1 MSNNT
6 HKMIEE
12 FNFLSST
19 YTNVLLSTIC
29 SSDSMNVT
37 TTNGA
42 IDDILDLRVWELKA
56 STKLLTVMVHLS
68 TNRK

>member
-1 MSNNT
+1 
-6 HKMIEE
+6 MIEE

>member
-12 FNFLSST
+12 FNFLFST
-19 YTNVLLSTIC
+19 YTNVPLFTIC
-29 SSDSMNVT
+29 SSDSVNVRT
-37 TTNGA
+37 THGP

-56 STKLLTVMVHLS
+56 STKLLTVMVI
-68 TNRK
+68 